1 MSQQCALA
9 KKQEVK
15 LLVLNKGPV
24 LLQRNLE
31 SQGIVEGTVVT
42 FAIREKKDAE
52 EIQKDRRRIW
62 GCLSGDRSY
71 HDLVRKLTADQVE
84 EVAGSVSSAEE
95 CLRKLLLVADAMQRW
110 KLLEVAS
117 RRGILDTSEGILG
130 VRELLKSNIDATS
143 ECNKGALQ
151 VALQWARPQV
161 AKTLLEASCTV
172 KQTDASGDTPLL
184 TAVMAMSQTLHTQRS
199 MCSLGDLT
207 NDAMLDVVE
216 LMLSRMSDAWK
227 NHSNRGGETALIRA
241 CSENM
246 PRSVKLLVDSGC
258 QVNATDSNGRAA
270 LHHAA
275 VKPACI
281 SACTLLIDAKANVHL
296 SDYSTR
302 TSLMVAVE
310 NANAECV
317 KLLISAK
324 ASVRDAC
331 AAETVFMAAVTRCI
345 DSGLGERQRKVLKC
359 LIEADFEFFLS
370 CQEELQE
377 RAAEEADSDMYE
389 FLCSRKRP
397 RRDKS

>member
-1 MSQQCALA
+1 M
-9 KKQEVK
+9 
-15 LLVLNKGPV
+15 
-24 LLQRNLE
+24 
-31 SQGIVEGTVVT
+31 
-42 FAIREKKDAE
+42 
-52 EIQKDRRRIW
+52 
-62 GCLSGDRSY
+62 

-95 CLRKLLLVADAMQRW
+95 CLRQLLLVADATQRW

-117 RRGILDTSEGILG
+117 RRGILDTSQGILG

-199 MCSLGDLT
+199 MCSVGDLT

-246 PRSVKLLVDSGC
+246 PRLVKLLIDSGC

-281 SACTLLIDAKANVHL
+281 SACTCLIDAKANVHL

-310 NANAECV
+310 KANAECV